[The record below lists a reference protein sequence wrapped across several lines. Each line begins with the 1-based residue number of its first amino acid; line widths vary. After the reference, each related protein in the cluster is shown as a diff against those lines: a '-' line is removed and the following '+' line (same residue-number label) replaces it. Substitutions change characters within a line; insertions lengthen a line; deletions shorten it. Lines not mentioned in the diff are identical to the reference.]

1 MPYRRLPNSILGF
14 QKAMDD
20 GSNKASTSPEEA
32 ITADTLA
39 VLAIMQPDYNAKVL
53 AMNIAK
59 QAQMSATQEEDVAI
73 GECRM
78 YISHYFQVFNL
89 GVARGVYPATA
100 RTFYGIDANDDRVPN
115 LSKENDVSHW
125 AQAVV
130 KGDTARVAAGGT
142 AMVNP
147 KTTEVDAKFTAYK
160 AKHNTQSEKKDAYD
174 TAQQAVAAMFEPVKQ
189 LVVDM
194 WDEVEFFYRH
204 EPDEASKRRRCR
216 EWGVVYVSDK
226 KGKVTGLVSDIDSGV
241 KLAGVTVK
249 IIETD
254 DTTITDDGGNYEL
267 ATTLVGTGTVDF
279 SLANYITQKITLEF
293 HEGGTLTQDVKMKKE

>member
-1 MPYRRLPNSILGF
+1 MPFRQIPRSVLGF

-20 GSNKASTSPEEA
+20 GSNKSSTSPEEA

-39 VLAIMQPDYNAKVL
+39 VLAIKQPEYNAKVL

-59 QAQMSATQEEDVAI
+59 QAQMSATQEEEVAI

-78 YISHYFQVFNL
+78 FTSHYFQVFNL

-100 RTFYGIDANDDRVPN
+100 RTFYGIDANDDKVPN

-147 KTTEVDAKFTAYK
+147 KTTEVDAKFLTYK
-160 AKHNTQSEKKDAYD
+160 TKHNTQSEKKDAYD
-174 TAQQAVAAMFEPVKQ
+174 TAQQEVAAMFEPVKA

-226 KGKVTGLVSDIDSGV
+226 KGKVSGLVADIDTGA
-241 KLAGVTVK
+241 LLPDVTVK

-254 DTTITDDGGNYEL
+254 ESTFTDIAGKYEL
-267 ATTLVGTGTVDF
+267 STTLVGTGTLEF
-279 SLANYITQKITLEF
+279 SLAGYITQQITLEF

>member
-1 MPYRRLPNSILGF
+1 MPFRQIPRSVLGF

-39 VLAIMQPDYNAKVL
+39 VLAIKQPDYNAKVL

-78 YISHYFQVFNL
+78 FTSHYFQVFNL
-89 GVARGVYPATA
+89 GVARGLYPATA
-100 RTFYGIDANDDRVPN
+100 RTFYGIDANDDKVPN

-125 AQAVV
+125 AQAIVT
-130 KGDTARVAAGGT
+130 GDAARVAAGGT
-142 AMVNP
+142 AMINP
-147 KTTEVDAKFTAYK
+147 KATEVDAKFLTYK
-160 AKHNTQSEKKDAYD
+160 TKHNTQSEKKDAYD
-174 TAQQAVAAMFEPVKQ
+174 TAQQEVAAMFEPVKQ

-194 WDEVEFFYRH
+194 WDEIEFFYRH

-226 KGKVTGLVSDIDSGV
+226 KGKVSGLVTNIDNAAP
-241 KLAGVTVK
+241 LADVTVK

-254 DTTITDDGGNYEL
+254 ESTFTDIAGKYEL
-267 ATTLVGTGTVDF
+267 STTLVGTGTLEF
-279 SLANYITQKITLEF
+279 SLAGYITQQFTLEF
-293 HEGGTLTQDVKMKKE
+293 HEGGTLTQDVQMKKE

>member
-1 MPYRRLPNSILGF
+1 MPFRQIPRSVLGF

-20 GSNKASTSPEEA
+20 GSNKSSTSPEEA

-39 VLAIMQPDYNAKVL
+39 VLAIKQPEYNAKVL

-59 QAQMSATQEEDVAI
+59 QAQMSATQEEEVAI

-78 YISHYFQVFNL
+78 FTSHYFQVFNL

-100 RTFYGIDANDDRVPN
+100 RTFYGIDANDDKVPN

-147 KTTEVDAKFTAYK
+147 KTTEVDAKFLTYK
-160 AKHNTQSEKKDAYD
+160 TKHNTQSEKKDTYD
-174 TAQQAVAAMFEPVKQ
+174 TAQQEVAAMFEPVKA

-226 KGKVTGLVSDIDSGV
+226 KGKVSGMVTNIDNAAP
-241 KLAGVTVK
+241 LADVTVK

-254 DTTITDDGGNYEL
+254 ESTFTDIAGKYEL
-267 ATTLVGTGTVDF
+267 STTLVGTGT
-279 SLANYITQKITLEF
+279 LEF
-293 HEGGTLTQDVKMKKE
+293 TLADYIPVTVTVELHEGGTLTQDVKMKKE